1 MRLEHTDFT
10 FESLYPRTPNFYAM
24 LHLGPKGLEE
34 AYQTNSDQFKAD
46 FQAAGLT
53 RSKDPLALAW
63 TYRLGLEPEQSSA
76 PQIGNGTLWFTI
88 AMTFAA
94 FFFFRIPDWAGLP
107 SYDWFVPYIAPVF
120 LLPLMAYHTTIHRA
134 WGEMRAFWS
143 LAIGLL
149 ALYVVADF
157 YWGNWPY
164 PSYEW
169 RTNSETGRL
178 EYLDVEDPFALV
190 RQAQTLVQIHF
201 PLLLWGLLGYVYT
214 RLSAGEERVDFVRH
228 SVQVGLF
235 AFIVGLAGG
244 ALMALTAGLLSLL
257 DYPESFF
264 ENLAIWGLCGLPFFG
279 HYLWVTNKQI
289 LEKILPT
296 LARIFIP
303 LFLLVVLIFLVTYL
317 GQGLTNLRE
326 NREQLFIFN
335 LLLILV
341 IGLVMMHYAFE
352 EEKHPAITLGVGALV
367 ALTLVADGI
376 GLWAIGSRMLE
387 FGLTPN
393 RITVLVG
400 NILFAVALGGVLW
413 VLVKAPNGA
422 AAPVRRMLNTML
434 GLFVA
439 WTLVVVVLFP
449 LVYGRYDSAE
459 KAQHIQDNPLRSYSS
474 ADISEATEEATMED
488 IVEAPA
494 PVIEP

>member
-1 MRLEHTDFT
+1 MI
-10 FESLYPRTPNFYAM
+10 
-24 LHLGPKGLEE
+24 HLGPKALED
-34 AYQTNSDQFKAD
+34 AYQSNPEQFKKD
-46 FQAAGLT
+46 FITAGLMA
-53 RSKDPLALAW
+53 SKDPLAIAW
-63 TYRLGLEPEQSSA
+63 TYRLGLEPQQSST
-76 PQIGNGTLWFTI
+76 PQIGNGTLWFTV

-94 FFFFRIPDWAGLP
+94 FFFFRIPEWLEP
-107 SYDWFVPYIAPVF
+107 TTEDWFVPYIAPVF

-134 WGEMRAFWS
+134 WGEMRGFWY

-149 ALYVVADF
+149 GLYVIAQL
-157 YWGNWPY
+157 YWGDWPY
-164 PSYEW
+164 KSYDW
-169 RTNSETGRL
+169 VKNSETGQM
-178 EYLDVEDPFALV
+178 EFLDLEDPFALV

-201 PLLLWGLLGYVYT
+201 PLLLWGLLGYMYT

-244 ALMALTAGLLSLL
+244 ALMALTAGLLNLL
-257 DYPESFF
+257 DIPDSFF

-279 HYLWVTNKQI
+279 HYLWVSNKQI

-303 LFLLVVLIFLVTYL
+303 LFLLVVLIFLVTYI

-352 EEKHPAITLGVGALV
+352 EEKHPAITIGVGALV
-367 ALTLVADGI
+367 AMTLVADGI

-393 RITVLVG
+393 RITVLIG
-400 NILFAVALGGVLW
+400 NILFAVALGAVLW
-413 VLVKAPNGA
+413 VLVKAPMGA

-439 WTLVVVVLFP
+439 WTLVVLVIFP
-449 LVYGRYDSAE
+449 LVYGRYDSAK
-459 KAQHIQDNPLRSYSS
+459 KAKYIKDHPLE
-474 ADISEATEEATMED
+474 DVIS
-488 IVEAPA
+488 
-494 PVIEP
+494 